1 MNAPLLQPG
10 SASGSS
16 QHPRMLPSDWK
27 YSVLL
32 VLAVLAAYGP
42 MALINDILWD
52 DWVVRAHAQAGTLWE
67 LSKQAGSREV
77 YPLLNWFA
85 TSPPRATVMMELV
98 LFCVMAPMIY
108 AIIRRATAWSAQEA
122 FWAAL
127 LTALVPLNQ
136 ARFVLV
142 TLTYA
147 CSSFCFVLALVLLLR
162 DLETPSLKRRAASVL
177 LLAMAFTTNS
187 FLVLA
192 WLPPAIVAFD
202 AWRRSDTSSSRSQRF
217 GAMIRAVARRAELL
231 LLPPVYW
238 AAKKI
243 LEPTYGIYANYNKF
257 EVDPVSAL
265 IRTFRVVF
273 EQFENVDYLLP
284 PRADLPQLCIEA
296 AIAIV
301 LLGGLAM
308 VWRLPLRLPRDGS
321 GASRWWVHGLM
332 LVIAAALVISS
343 LFPYVLVGKPPRF
356 NGLWETRNQ
365 TTLMLVSGFVI
376 VAVLRLVLPR
386 VLLPVTAAA
395 ICAGFLVLDMSV
407 THRLLAD
414 AMEARAI
421 SAQFRQQPSPPG
433 TMMFVRENDRDY
445 RTMGRFLP
453 FYELSYLVN
462 SRDLGFS
469 RMALSNREILEPAT
483 GTYPV
488 AVSPVVIEALGK
500 LCETHRQHPQF
511 GFADFVPNGQ
521 IETVNLVSAR
531 PRPGA
536 LEILGDAIRI
546 AGGDAPDPSELVRI
560 ERSTAP
566 VGGACSSPCC
576 RG

>member
-16 QHPRMLPSDWK
+16 QHPQAMPSDWK
-27 YSVLL
+27 YTVLL

-42 MALINDILWD
+42 MALINDTLWD

-85 TSPPRATVMMELV
+85 TAPPRATVVMELV
-98 LFCVMAPMIY
+98 LFCAMAPLIY
-108 AIIRRATAWSAQEA
+108 AIIRRATGWSAQEA

-147 CSSFCFVLALVLLLR
+147 CSSFCFVLALLLLLR
-162 DLETPSLKRRAASVL
+162 DLDTPSLRRRVL
-177 LLAMAFTTNS
+177 SALLFAMAFTTNS

-202 AWRRSDTSSSRSQRF
+202 AWRRSDLPPSRRP
-217 GAMIRAVARRAELL
+217 GAVIRAVARRAELL

-238 AAKKI
+238 AAKKVF
-243 LEPTYGIYANYNKF
+243 EPTYGIYANYNKF
-257 EVDPVSAL
+257 ELDPVSAL
-265 IRTFRVVF
+265 IRTFKVVF

-284 PRADLPQLCIEA
+284 PRADLPQLGIAA

-308 VWRLPLRLPRDGS
+308 AWRLPLRLPRDGS
-321 GASRWWVHGLM
+321 GALRWWGNGLM
-332 LVIAAALVISS
+332 VFIAAALVISS

-365 TTLMLVSGFVI
+365 TTLMLVSGFVV
-376 VAVLRLVLPR
+376 VAVLRLVVPR
-386 VLLPVTAAA
+386 MLRPIVAAA
-395 ICAGFLVLDMSV
+395 ICAGFLVIDISV

-414 AMEARAI
+414 ALEARAI
-421 SAQFRQQPSPPG
+421 SAQFRQDPSPPG

-462 SRDLGFS
+462 SRELGFS
-469 RMALSNREILEPAT
+469 RMAMSNREILEPAT

-488 AVSPVVIEALGK
+488 AVSPVVIEALVK

-511 GFADFVPNGQ
+511 GFADFAPNGK

-546 AGGDAPDPSELVRI
+546 AGGRTPDPSELVRI

-566 VGGACSSPCC
+566 VGGACTSPCC

>member
-1 MNAPLLQPG
+1 MNAPLVQLG
-10 SASGSS
+10 GAGGSS
-16 QHPRMLPSDWK
+16 LHPHPLPSDWK
-27 YSVLL
+27 YAVLL
-32 VLAVLAAYGP
+32 VLAVVAAYGP
-42 MALINDILWD
+42 LALINDTLWD

-77 YPLLNWFA
+77 FPLLNWFA
-85 TSPPRATVMMELV
+85 TAPPRATVVLELV
-98 LFCVMAPMIY
+98 LFCAMAPLIY
-108 AIIRRATAWSAQEA
+108 TIIRRATQWSAQEA

-142 TLTYA
+142 TLIYA
-147 CSSFCFVLALVLLLR
+147 CSSFCFALALVLLLS
-162 DLETPSLKRRAASVL
+162 DLEAPSLKGRAGSAL
-177 LLAMAFTTNS
+177 LMAMAFTTNS

-192 WLPPAIVAFD
+192 WLPPVIVAID
-202 AWRRSDTSSSRSQRF
+202 AWRRSDLPLSRQF
-217 GAMIRAVARRAELL
+217 GAMIRAVIRRAELL

-257 EVDPVSAL
+257 ELDPVSAL
-265 IRTFRVVF
+265 IKTLRVVF
-273 EQFENVDYLLP
+273 EQFENFDYLLP

-296 AIAIV
+296 TAAIL

-308 VWRLPLRLPRDGS
+308 LWRLPLRMPRNEAG
-321 GASRWWVHGLM
+321 GSRWWIKGLM
-332 LVIAAALVISS
+332 LVIAVALVISA

-376 VAVLRLVLPR
+376 VAALRLVVPR
-386 VLLPVTAAA
+386 ILLPVAAGV

-414 AMEARAI
+414 AIEARAI
-421 SAQFRQQPSPPG
+421 SAQFKQEPSPPG

-469 RMALSNREILEPAT
+469 RMAISNREILEPST

-488 AVSPVVIEALGK
+488 AVTPAVIEALVK
-500 LCETHRQHPQF
+500 LCEAHRQHPQF
-511 GFADFVPNGQ
+511 GFADFVPNGE

-531 PRPGA
+531 PRPGV
-536 LEILGDAIRI
+536 LEILGDAFRI
-546 AGGDAPDPSELVRI
+546 AGGHAPIPSELVRI

-566 VGGACSSPCC
+566 AGESCPAPCC

>member
-1 MNAPLLQPG
+1 MNAPLVQLG
-10 SASGSS
+10 GAGGSS
-16 QHPRMLPSDWK
+16 QHPRPLRSDWK
-27 YSVLL
+27 YAVLL
-32 VLAVLAAYGP
+32 VLAVVAAYGP
-42 MALINDILWD
+42 LALINDTLWD

-77 YPLLNWFA
+77 FPLLNCFA
-85 TSPPRATVMMELV
+85 TAPPRATVVVELV
-98 LFCVMAPMIY
+98 LFCAMAPLIY
-108 AIIRRATAWSAQEA
+108 TIIRGATQWSAQEA

-147 CSSFCFVLALVLLLR
+147 CSSFCFALALVLLLS
-162 DLETPSLKRRAASVL
+162 DLEAPSFKRRALSAL
-177 LLAMAFTTNS
+177 LMAMAFTTNS

-192 WLPPAIVAFD
+192 WLPPVIVAID
-202 AWRRSDTSSSRSQRF
+202 ARRRSDLPLSQRF
-217 GAMIRAVARRAELL
+217 GAMVRPVIRRAELL

-238 AAKKI
+238 GVKNI
-243 LEPTYGIYANYNKF
+243 LEPTYGLYANYNKF
-257 EVDPVSAL
+257 ELDPVSAL
-265 IRTFRVVF
+265 IKTFRVVF
-273 EQFENVDYLLP
+273 EQFEDIDYLLP

-296 AIAIV
+296 AAAIL

-308 VWRLPLRLPRDGS
+308 LWHLPLRIPRDGS
-321 GASRWWVHGLM
+321 GGSRWWIKGLM
-332 LVIAAALVISS
+332 LVIAVALVISA

-376 VAVLRLVLPR
+376 VAVLRLVVPR
-386 VLLPVTAAA
+386 ILLPVAAGV

-414 AMEARAI
+414 ALEARAI
-421 SAQFRQQPSPPG
+421 SAQFRLEPSPPG

-469 RMALSNREILEPAT
+469 RLAISDREVLEPST

-488 AVSPVVIEALGK
+488 AVTPAVIEALVK
-500 LCETHRQHPQF
+500 LCEAYRQHPQF
-511 GFADFVPNGQ
+511 GFADFVPNGK

-531 PRPGA
+531 PRPGV
-536 LEILGDAIRI
+536 LEILGDAFRI
-546 AGGDAPDPSELVRI
+546 AGGDAPNPSELVRI

-566 VGGACSSPCC
+566 AGESCTAPCC